1 MADASPSKGAPK
13 RPSPAE
19 AGTRFLALFAALVTG
34 FATVVA
40 GLAAGTPP
48 PTVLWRAAAVAAGTR
63 VVAGWVGAALA
74 ASLRKSPPAAAAPV
88 EGGR

>member
-1 MADASPSKGAPK
+1 MADAPPSKGAPPV
-13 RPSPAE
+13 PSPAE
-19 AGTRFLALFAALVTG
+19 AGLRFLALLAAVVTG

-40 GLAAGTPP
+40 GLAAGTPA

-63 VVAGWVGAALA
+63 VVAGWIGAALA
-74 ASLRKSPPAAAAPV
+74 ASLKRTPPAAATPV